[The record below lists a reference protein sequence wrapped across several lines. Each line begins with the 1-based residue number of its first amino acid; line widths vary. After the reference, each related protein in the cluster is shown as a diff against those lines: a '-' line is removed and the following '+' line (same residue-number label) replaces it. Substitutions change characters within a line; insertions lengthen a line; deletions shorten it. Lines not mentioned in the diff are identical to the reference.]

1 MFTILKYLKTRYIDS
16 HLDEKAQGMVEYALL
31 IAFVVGIAAYLIYGN
46 NSLGEKMQDTF
57 DQAGTTL
64 DAANRNAASSGG
76 SN

>member
-46 NSLGEKMQDTF
+46 NSLGSKIEGTF
-57 DQAGTTL
+57 DNAGDVLNDAQSTT
-64 DAANRNAASSGG
+64 SS
-76 SN
+76 N